1 VIERNWAGA
10 NVMQQVSV
18 ILPVYN
24 AEEFL
29 TEALQSVLN
38 QSHHSFELIA
48 MDDGSTDG
56 STEILAEF
64 ARRDKR
70 VAMHRRQNRGVA
82 ATANEC
88 LEKARNELVVR
99 IDADDVM
106 LPNRIE
112 RQVSFMQQHQ
122 AISVASCYAWLI
134 DRKGKV
140 LARAKPEVD
149 IERGIREC
157 EPNYFV
163 SLIQPATIMRRQHV
177 AAVGGYSSGYR
188 FAEDRE
194 LWGRLVV
201 AGYRLGVQPE
211 FLVKQRIH
219 RSSLTGQSMRQNEVV
234 CRFIDGNI
242 RRVLQGQPSLSF
254 EVFLDQRRKLS
265 LFKRLA
271 RSGEELGSVFY
282 KQATRDY
289 AERRWW
295 SLFRHGTSAVCL
307 SPAYGIRILQKLA
320 FRGMA

>member
-1 VIERNWAGA
+1 
-10 NVMQQVSV
+10 MQEVSV

-38 QSHHSFELIA
+38 QSYQRFELIA
-48 MDDGSTDG
+48 IDDGSTDG
-56 STEILAEF
+56 SAQILAEF

-88 LEKARNELVVR
+88 LERAKNDFVVR

-112 RQVSFMQQHQ
+112 RQVWFMQQHPD
-122 AISVASCYAWLI
+122 ISVASCYAWLI
-134 DRKGKV
+134 DRKGKI
-140 LARAKPEVD
+140 LARAKPKVN

-157 EPNYFV
+157 EPNHFV
-163 SLIQPATIMRRQHV
+163 SLIQPATIMRRQDV

-194 LWGRLVV
+194 LWGRLVTS
-201 AGYRLGVQPE
+201 GYRLGVQPE

-219 RSSLTGQSMRQNEVV
+219 GSSLTGQSMRQNEVV

-242 RRVLQGQPSLSF
+242 RRVLQGQSSLSF
-254 EVFLDQRRKLS
+254 EVFLDQRRKVS

-271 RSGEELGSVFY
+271 RSGDELGWVFY

-295 SLFRHGTSAVCL
+295 SLLRHGTSAVCL
-307 SPAYGIRILQKLA
+307 SPACGIRILRKLA
-320 FRGMA
+320 FKEVA